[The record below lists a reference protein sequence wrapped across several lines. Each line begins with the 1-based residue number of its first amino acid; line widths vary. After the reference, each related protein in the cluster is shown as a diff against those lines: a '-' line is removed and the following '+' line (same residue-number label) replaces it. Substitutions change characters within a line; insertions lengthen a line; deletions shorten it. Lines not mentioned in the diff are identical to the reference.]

1 MIRNRVQESIH
12 LDYKASAALTGRR
25 GELSKD
31 VSAFANS
38 DGGVIVFGIEE
49 NNHLPIRVDSGV
61 AHTELNRE
69 QIENQIQGNVAPRIA
84 HLEIL
89 QIPISGT
96 HSIYVVA
103 VGRSERAPHQD
114 RVNFRY
120 YKRYNFKSAPMEDYE
135 IQDVRNRA
143 KQILPLVVVD
153 IEIDQGAM
161 FVLYVE
167 NVGDAAA
174 IDLQFEFSEE
184 ITWSKGKPP
193 QFTNGIRVL
202 SKGRKLFF
210 LYGVTFEVLN
220 AESKFVKKFTV
231 NVSYYNPTI
240 GKRVSDSF
248 DIDLT
253 TFEHSLATRSE
264 LYRHGKQIE
273 DALLKLVGKAERI
286 EKCLASLQTIA
297 GPTGLDLSFSTWR
310 NVGQIT
316 KTEVTVA
323 QIDPEGCD
331 VYVFQEVLGVD
342 INLAISLRHHF
353 DTRSPASN
361 LDTLQGLDQAT
372 KENLKKYFRVDPN

>member
-12 LDYKASAALTGRR
+12 LDYKASVALTGKRN
-25 GELSKD
+25 ELSKD

-49 NNHLPIRVDSGV
+49 RDHLPIRIDLGV
-61 AHTELNRE
+61 SHAELTRE

-103 VGRSERAPHQD
+103 IGRSEQAPHQD

-135 IQDVRNRA
+135 IQDIRNRT
-143 KQILPLVVVD
+143 KQILPLIVVD

-174 IDLQFEFSEE
+174 IDLRFEFSEE
-184 ITWSKGKPP
+184 IIWSNGKPS
-193 QFTNGIRVL
+193 QFTDGIRVL
-202 SKGRKLFF
+202 SKGRKLCF

-220 AESKFVKKFTV
+220 AESKFVKAFTV
-231 NVSYYNPTI
+231 NVSYTNPTI

-253 TFEHSLATRSE
+253 TFDHSLATRSE

-286 EKCLASLQTIA
+286 EKCLQSLQTIA

-316 KTEVTVA
+316 KTEVAVA

-331 VYVFQEVLGVD
+331 FHVFQEVLGVD
-342 INLAISLRHHF
+342 INLAVSLRHHF
-353 DTRSPASN
+353 NTRSPASN
-361 LDTLQGLDQAT
+361 LDTLKGLDHAT
-372 KENLKKYFRVDPN
+372 KEKLKKYFRVDPN